1 MVVSVKGYLT
11 FRDLMGQRQVDIL
24 DGATLRTLLEQLAL
38 DLGEGYTRQ
47 VFDARG
53 GLQPAV
59 SLLVNGVHYT
69 HSQAGLGMAL
79 HAGDEIAIFPPMA
92 GG

>member
-1 MVVSVKGYLT
+1 MVVSAKGYLT
-11 FRDLMGQRQVDIL
+11 FRDLIGQRQVEIP
-24 DGATLRTLLEQLAL
+24 DGATLQTLLERLAL

-47 VFDARG
+47 VFDAEG

-59 SLLVNGVHYT
+59 SLLVNGVHYA
-69 HSQAGLGMAL
+69 HSQAGLGMEL